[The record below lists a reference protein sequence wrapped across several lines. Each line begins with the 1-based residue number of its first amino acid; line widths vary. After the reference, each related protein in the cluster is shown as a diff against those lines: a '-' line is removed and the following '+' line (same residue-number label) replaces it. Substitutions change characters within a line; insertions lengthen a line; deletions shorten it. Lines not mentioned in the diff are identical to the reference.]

1 MNLSRARTAL
11 LGVSLSLL
19 AVVALLALLVVPADR
34 YQGDAQRLLYVHVG
48 TAWTAYVCFALVAV
62 GSIAYLVRRRMLWDR
77 IAGAAASVGVGM
89 AGLTLV
95 LGSLWAKPT
104 WGTFWTWDPRL
115 VSTAA
120 LLLIYLG
127 YLGVRD
133 LSEDATVNARR
144 SAVFGVLALV
154 IVPVVHFSTVWW
166 RTLHQP
172 PGVLRPGGPQET
184 MPTEMVLL
192 LLLATFSL
200 TLLAV
205 ALVWE
210 RVARQTAVLD
220 VERGPVESVTRVSVG
235 TPGARDDEGGTQ

>member
-1 MNLSRARTAL
+1 MSLSRVRTAL
-11 LGVSLSLL
+11 LGLSLCL
-19 AVVALLALLVVPADR
+19 LVVVAVLGLAVVPADR

-48 TAWTAYVCFALVAV
+48 TAWTAYICFALVAV
-62 GSIAYLVRRRMLWDR
+62 GSIAYLVRRRMLWDL

-89 AGLTLV
+89 AALTLV

-133 LSEDATVNARR
+133 LSEDDTINARR
-144 SAVFGVLALV
+144 AAVFGVLALV

-172 PGVLRPGGPQET
+172 PGVLRPGGPQES
-184 MPTEMVLL
+184 MPTEMVAL
-192 LLLATFSL
+192 LLLATLSL

-205 ALVWE
+205 ALIWE
-210 RVARQTAVLD
+210 RVARQMAVLD
-220 VERGPVESVTRVSVG
+220 VDRGPVEAVTRVSVG
-235 TPGARDDEGGTQ
+235 VHRPRNEGDAR

>member
-1 MNLSRARTAL
+1 MNLSRVRVAL
-11 LGVSLSLL
+11 LGVSLCLL
-19 AVVALLALLVVPADR
+19 AVVTVLGLAVIPADQ

-133 LSEDATVNARR
+133 LSEDATINARR

-184 MPTEMVLL
+184 MPTQMVLL
-192 LLLATFSL
+192 LLLATLSL

-205 ALVWE
+205 ALIWE

-220 VERGPVESVTRVSVG
+220 VDRGPVESVTRVSVG
-235 TPGARDDEGGTQ
+235 VHRPRNEGDVG